1 MNGAQLHL
9 VLNHVPVLGALGA
22 ALLLLW
28 ALLAGS
34 RDLARAGFAGLL
46 VGALFSAGAYFSG
59 EEAEEVVE
67 DYAGVH
73 EQTIEDHEEAAELA
87 FILGLIAAVPGL
99 AGLWL
104 ERSHQTPRRVHL
116 FLGLAFALVVFGDMA
131 YTAHLGGLIRH
142 PELENGLSA
151 SERTGTDSQAIDPD
165 DDD

>member
-46 VGALFSAGAYFSG
+46 VVALFSAGAYFSG

-67 DYAGVH
+67 DYPAVQ
-73 EQTIEDHEEAAELA
+73 EQVIEAHEEAAELA
-87 FILGLIAAVPGL
+87 FILGLFAAVPGL

-104 ERSHQTPRRVHL
+104 ERSHLAPRRVHL
-116 FLGLAFALVVFGDMA
+116 FLGLGFALLVFGDMA

-142 PELENGLSA
+142 PELENALSA
-151 SERTGTDSQAIDPD
+151 PDRAGADSRAIEHD
-165 DDD
+165 DD